1 MSRKALYETVNALEA
16 KIKQQEA
23 YINSIIY
30 GSTTGGKGAAHK
42 INSAIINS
50 ANYNMVLTAADIVQA
65 TNCIITDIPELK
77 LPSNRLEMLW
87 YTYGSLCFYN
97 EGDGVKVASYTKT
110 GRLNGLG
117 DLTEIYPI
125 DFSGKT
131 YDKAKQVVYDDTA
144 VFNPAVIINDYT
156 GTYLEGN
163 IIPRSMLNSVSI
175 HDQSTVYH
183 KMIAAV
189 KLTAKKAI
197 ALIDNETQKDVVTKT
212 ISQFFEDD
220 NPVAALVGKNLNEVV
235 KMFNLDT
242 KLDLEGYLRAIESY
256 ERLRANFNG
265 IRTRSMLDKK
275 ERLITS
281 EAENDNAITEVY
293 LYDRLLNRQIGIEL
307 MKKHAIIKE
316 GSAKINPKLLPPKQ
330 PEESSKNK
338 SNKVENK
345 EE

>member
-1 MSRKALYETVNALEA
+1 MSRKVLYETVNALEA

-23 YINSIIY
+23 YINSIMY
-30 GSTTGGKGAAHK
+30 GSTTGGKSIGSK

-50 ANYNMVLTAADIVQA
+50 ANYDMVLTAADIVQA

-110 GRLNGLG
+110 GQLNGLG

-131 YDKAKQVVYDDTA
+131 YDKAKQVVYDDTF

-220 NPVAALVGKNLNEVV
+220 NPIAALVGKNLNEVV

-316 GSAKINPKLLPPKQ
+316 GSAKINPKLLPTKQ
-330 PEESSKNK
+330 PEETSKDK
-338 SNKVENK
+338 SNKIENK

>member
-1 MSRKALYETVNALEA
+1 MGRKVLYETVNALEA

-23 YINSIIY
+23 YINSIMY
-30 GSTTGGKGAAHK
+30 GSTTGGKSIGSK

-110 GRLNGLG
+110 GQLNGLG

-220 NPVAALVGKNLNEVV
+220 NPIAALVGKNLNEIV

-330 PEESSKNK
+330 MEEPSKNK